1 MELQQEATLAKEQ
14 ERSQSQKAKGKR
26 KAAEADLDDDD
37 EMDIDMSF
45 DAVERSEGG
54 SDDGSDVE
62 MNEENADGQEIQP
75 MPVSG
80 GIQDLRDRLHARMAA
95 LRRGARGGGDYGE
108 AGSRDELIEERRR
121 QRATLRE
128 NRRKE
133 TREKIKREAD
143 AKGKKGKEQNRNAA
157 PTTKVCPTIFDFSK
171 ISLNVYYFYFYKSN
185 NSSSPTTPPPL
196 APITT
201 LTLQLPTSPSPSSP
215 TLLPRLASKNISRP
229 LPILPKRSHN
239 SLHGRKSW
247 HRCQRINGR
256 IGKRGRNGRRPKLG
270 WKVSRCTMMRV
281 G

>member
-1 MELQQEATLAKEQ
+1 MELQQEAALAKEQ

-62 MNEENADGQEIQP
+62 MNEENAEGQEVQP

-95 LRRGARGGGDYGE
+95 LRRGARGGGGDYGE

-133 TREKIKREAD
+133 TREKIKREAE
-143 AKGKKGKEQNRNAA
+143 AKGKKGKEQIRNAA
-157 PTTKVCPTIFDFSK
+157 PTTKVCSASFDFSA
-171 ISLNVYYFYFYKSN
+171 ISLINV
-185 NSSSPTTPPPL
+185 
-196 APITT
+196 
-201 LTLQLPTSPSPSSP
+201 
-215 TLLPRLASKNISRP
+215 
-229 LPILPKRSHN
+229 
-239 SLHGRKSW
+239 
-247 HRCQRINGR
+247 
-256 IGKRGRNGRRPKLG
+256 
-270 WKVSRCTMMRV
+270 
-281 G
+281 